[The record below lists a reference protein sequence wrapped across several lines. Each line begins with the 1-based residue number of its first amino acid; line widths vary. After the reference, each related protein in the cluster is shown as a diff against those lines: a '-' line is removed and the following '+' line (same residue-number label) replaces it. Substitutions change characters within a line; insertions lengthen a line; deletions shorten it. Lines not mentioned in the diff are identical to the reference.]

1 MLSDADVERLAL
13 ELAKHSGLQKIDLDG
28 TGCFVIAV
36 WSGDVRG
43 GGGGVVGLTFLS
55 GNPITAAA
63 AAHLVHHI
71 VAHEQLK
78 EFKIDC
84 AALAPAPRFAPLT
97 PLLCRQVC
105 QRKYRVAA
113 SGCS

>member
-1 MLSDADVERLAL
+1 MASALAN
-13 ELAKHSGLQKIDLDG
+13 HSGLQTIDLRG
-28 TGCFVIAV
+28 RGCFVIAV
-36 WSGDVRG
+36 LSGDVRG
-43 GGGGVVGLTFLS
+43 GGGEAGLTFSS
-55 GNPITAAA
+55 GNPISAAA
-63 AAHLVHHI
+63 AAHLVHHV

-78 EFKIDC
+78 DFEIDC

>member
-1 MLSDADVERLAL
+1 MQGLGVGTCEALGLAGDL
-13 ELAKHSGLQKIDLDG
+13 PRRYGLFCD
-28 TGCFVIAV
+28 CFFGA
-36 WSGDVRG
+36 GMCG
-43 GGGGVVGLTFLS
+43 GGGGEAGLTFPS
-55 GNPITAAA
+55 DNPFSAAA

-78 EFKIDC
+78 DFEIDC

>member
-1 MLSDADVERLAL
+1 MASA
-13 ELAKHSGLQKIDLDG
+13 LAKHSGLQEIGLYG

-43 GGGGVVGLTFLS
+43 GRGKAGLTFPS
-55 GNPITAAA
+55 GNPFTAAA

-78 EFKIDC
+78 TFSIDC

>member
-1 MLSDADVERLAL
+1 MCGGRGKGDAV
-13 ELAKHSGLQKIDLDG
+13 
-28 TGCFVIAV
+28 
-36 WSGDVRG
+36 
-43 GGGGVVGLTFLS
+43 LTFPLA
-55 GNPITAAA
+55 NPITAAA

-78 EFKIDC
+78 NFAIDC
-84 AALAPAPRFAPLT
+84 AALAPAPRFAPLM
-97 PLLCRQVC
+97 PLLCRQMC

>member
-1 MLSDADVERLAL
+1 MASA
-13 ELAKHSGLQKIDLDG
+13 LAKHSGLQGINLAG

-43 GGGGVVGLTFLS
+43 GGGEAGLTFPS
-55 GNPITAAA
+55 VNPITAAA

-78 EFKIDC
+78 EFNIDC

>member
-1 MLSDADVERLAL
+1 M
-13 ELAKHSGLQKIDLDG
+13 
-28 TGCFVIAV
+28 C
-36 WSGDVRG
+36 G
-43 GGGGVVGLTFLS
+43 GGGGLEVGLTFLS

-71 VAHEQLK
+71 VALEQLTK
-78 EFKIDC
+78 IDIDC

>member
-1 MLSDADVERLAL
+1 M
-13 ELAKHSGLQKIDLDG
+13 
-28 TGCFVIAV
+28 C
-36 WSGDVRG
+36 G
-43 GGGGVVGLTFLS
+43 GGGGLEVGLTFLS
-55 GNPITAAA
+55 ANPVTAAA

-71 VAHEQLK
+71 VAHEQLNS
-78 EFKIDC
+78 FGIDC
-84 AALAPAPRFAPLT
+84 ATLASAPRFAPLT